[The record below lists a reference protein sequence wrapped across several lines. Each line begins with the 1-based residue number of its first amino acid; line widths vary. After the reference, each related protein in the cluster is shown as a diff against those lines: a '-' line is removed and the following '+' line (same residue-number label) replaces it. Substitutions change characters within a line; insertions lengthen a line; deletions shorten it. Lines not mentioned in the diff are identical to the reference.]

1 MDRIAALQ
9 GMLEADA
16 SNHFV
21 RYALAQEHV
30 KRGDDLRAHQEFSRI
45 LRENADYQAAYYH
58 DGKALER
65 LGRGGEAQAIYR
77 RGIEAALRNGDL
89 HARDELEAALS
100 ESPA

>member
-45 LRENADYQAAYYH
+45 LRENYQAAYYH

-65 LGRGGEAQAIYR
+65 LGRREEAQETYR

-100 ESPA
+100 EVPA